1 MAYNILQMMCSFT
14 TKDFWFLLSPR
25 LKTKPGST
33 DKTFQLC
40 HRVNYFYPG
49 TALVLITGDIK
60 KLHLSGSK
68 DKILLLK
75 DSTIPA
81 SVLES
86 LSYTAICH
94 WISQISSFIPDK
106 HCDCNLDKKIMT
118 ESHQ

>member
-68 DKILLLK
+68 DKVFLLK
-75 DSTIPA
+75 DSTIPP
-81 SVLES
+81 VS
-86 LSYTAICH
+86 LRARVTLQAATGFHRFLPLFLINTVIAI
-94 WISQISSFIPDK
+94 
-106 HCDCNLDKKIMT
+106 
-118 ESHQ
+118 